1 MTRTVSLA
9 MYDPGSGS
17 VDRLWSDLRARLIAA
32 GFADL
37 PVTLDS
43 SRELESAW
51 LDSDLLIAQTCGYP
65 LRQLLNGK
73 VRYVGTPIYA
83 VEGTEGPN
91 YRSAIVV
98 RAGDTAERL
107 EDLRGRRA
115 AYNAVHSQSGY
126 NSFREAVSAHAENG
140 RFFSETF
147 ATGSHVASLQWV
159 IDGRADVAAI
169 DPVTLQLQPKGV
181 RNAIKVIGW
190 TSPAP
195 GLPFITVL
203 TLSDS
208 YLVQL
213 RAVLAD
219 FFGGAGRGD
228 HPEFHFAGFEVLPD
242 EAYDSI
248 LAMEQ
253 RAIDRSY
260 PRLA

>member
-1 MTRTVSLA
+1 MTRTVSLG

-17 VDRLWSDLRARLIAA
+17 VDRLWADLRVRLLAA
-32 GFADL
+32 GFNDL
-37 PVTLDS
+37 PEGLDAGQG
-43 SRELESAW
+43 LEAAW
-51 LDSDLLIAQTCGYP
+51 LDENLLLAQTCGYP
-65 LRQLLNGK
+65 LRRLLDGK
-73 VRYVGTPIYA
+73 VRYVGTPVYA

-91 YRSAIVV
+91 YRSALVV
-98 RAGDTAERL
+98 RADDSAERL

-126 NSFREAVSAHAENG
+126 NTFREAVSAYAENG

-147 ATGSHVASLQWV
+147 ATGSHVASLLSV
-159 IDGRADVAAI
+159 IDGRADIAAI
-169 DPVTLQLQPKGV
+169 DPVTLQIQPKDV
-181 RNAIKVIGW
+181 RDAIKVIGW
-190 TSPAP
+190 TAAAP

-203 TLSDS
+203 TTSDS
-208 YLVQL
+208 DLVKLQ
-213 RAVLAD
+213 AALAD
-219 FFGGAGRGD
+219 FFGGAARKD

-242 EAYDSI
+242 EAYDTI

>member
-17 VDRLWSDLRARLIAA
+17 VDRLWADLRKRLIAA
-32 GFADL
+32 GFTDL
-37 PVTLDS
+37 PEKLDAAQD
-43 SRELESAW
+43 LESAW
-51 LDSDLLIAQTCGYP
+51 LDSNLLLAQTCGYP
-65 LRQLLNGK
+65 LRRLLDGK

-91 YRSAIVV
+91 YRSAVVV
-98 RAGDTAERL
+98 RVDDSAERL

-126 NSFREAVSAHAENG
+126 NTFRDAVSSHAENG
-140 RFFSETF
+140 RFFSETL
-147 ATGSHVASLQWV
+147 ATGSHSASLKAV

-169 DPVTLQLQPKGV
+169 DPVSLHLQPQEV
-181 RNAIKVIGW
+181 REAVKVIDW
-190 TSPAP
+190 TSAAP

-208 YLVQL
+208 DLVKLQ
-213 RAVLAD
+213 AVLAD
-219 FFGGAGRGD
+219 FFGGAARKD

>member
-9 MYDPGSGS
+9 MYDPGEGA
-17 VDRLWSDLRARLIAA
+17 VDGLWVDLRERLIVA
-32 GFADL
+32 GFDEL
-37 PVTLDS
+37 PLTLDGS
-43 SRELESAW
+43 GDLEATW
-51 LDSDLLIAQTCGYP
+51 LDSNLLLAQTCGYP
-65 LRQLLNGK
+65 LRHLLDGR

-83 VEGTEGPN
+83 VEGTDGPN
-91 YRSAIVV
+91 YSSAIVV
-98 RAGDTAERL
+98 RADNPAERL

-126 NSFREAVSAHAENG
+126 NAFRETVSAYAENG

-147 ATGSHVASLQWV
+147 ATGSHSASLQSV
-159 IDGRADVAAI
+159 IGGRADVAAI
-169 DPVTLQLQPKGV
+169 DPVTLQLQPQDV
-181 RNAIKVIGW
+181 RDAIKVIGW
-190 TSPAP
+190 TAAAP

-203 TLSDS
+203 TISDS
-208 YLVQL
+208 ELVKL

-219 FFGGAGRGD
+219 FFGGAARKD

>member
-1 MTRTVSLA
+1 MTRAVSLA
-9 MYDPGSGS
+9 MYDPGEGA
-17 VDRLWSDLRARLIAA
+17 VDRLWDDLRGRLIAT
-32 GFADL
+32 GFDEL
-37 PVTLDS
+37 PVTPGGSEDI
-43 SRELESAW
+43 EATW
-51 LDSDLLIAQTCGYP
+51 LDSNLLLAQTCGYP
-65 LRQLLNGK
+65 LRRLLDGR

-83 VEGTEGPN
+83 VEGTDGPN

-98 RAGDTAERL
+98 RADDRAGRL

-126 NSFREAVSAHAENG
+126 NAFRETVSAYAENG

-147 ATGSHVASLQWV
+147 ATGSHSASLQSV
-159 IDGRADVAAI
+159 IGRRADVAAI
-169 DPVTLQLQPKGV
+169 DPVTLQLQPQDV
-181 RNAIKVIGW
+181 RDAIKVIGW
-190 TSPAP
+190 TAAAP

-203 TLSDS
+203 TISDS
-208 YLVQL
+208 DLVKL

-219 FFGGAGRGD
+219 FFGGAARKD
-228 HPEFHFAGFEVLPD
+228 HPEFHFAGFEVLQY

>member
-9 MYDPGSGS
+9 MYDPGAGS
-17 VDRLWSDLRARLIAA
+17 VDRLWSDLRTRLAAA
-32 GFADL
+32 GFNDL
-37 PVTLDS
+37 PETLDGNQN
-43 SRELESAW
+43 LEAAW
-51 LDSDLLIAQTCGYP
+51 LDSNLLLAQTCGYP
-65 LRQLLNGK
+65 LRSLLDGK
-73 VRYVGTPIYA
+73 VRYVGTPIYG
-83 VEGTEGPN
+83 VEGTDGPN
-91 YRSAIVV
+91 YRSALVV
-98 RAGDTAERL
+98 RSDDSAERL

-126 NSFREAVSAHAENG
+126 NTFRDAVSALAENG

-147 ATGSHVASLQWV
+147 ATGSHVASLQSV

-169 DPVTLQLQPKGV
+169 DPVTLQLQPKDV
-181 RNAIKVIGW
+181 RDAIKVIGW
-190 TSPAP
+190 TSFAP

-208 YLVQL
+208 DLAKL

-219 FFGGAGRGD
+219 FFSGAGRKD

-260 PRLA
+260 PHLA